1 VSPGNDRG
9 RAATLER
16 VDVDTAT
23 RSWAW
28 RRLLPH
34 VAAAP
39 SYGSLEWVGLP
50 DDRPEKIAAVV
61 LAAECWRHQ
70 AGRWA
75 ELSAEQRRALGR
87 LTEVELAEAIGTF
100 KGAVSKVAER
110 LAGTD
115 PYEALRALRQTET
128 TRKSS
133 GYPGRAGGVH
143 GVDWVTGAWLD
154 AEGHVVPRVAA

>member
-1 VSPGNDRG
+1 MS
-9 RAATLER
+9 AATLER
-16 VDVDTAT
+16 VDADTAT
-23 RSWAW
+23 RAWAW

-61 LAAECWRHQ
+61 LAAEGWRHQ

-75 ELSAEQRRALGR
+75 ELNADERRALER
-87 LTEVELAEAIGTF
+87 LTEVELAEQIATLKYGV
-100 KGAVSKVAER
+100 GRVVER

-115 PYEALRALRQTET
+115 PHAALQVLRAAET
-128 TRKSS
+128 TQKWS

-143 GVDWVTGAWLD
+143 RVSWAGEWLD
-154 AEGHVVPRVAA
+154 GQGRVVPRPRVAS